1 LQESED
7 GTMKVELTSE
17 AVDGLMRSIL
27 MQDYRGIVED
37 TNRLKK
43 VKDKQTYQLQ
53 DIEHNLRYID
63 AMEVLMEYYV
73 GFDWKERVKDYD

>member
-1 LQESED
+1 
-7 GTMKVELTSE
+7 MKVELTNE
-17 AVDGLMRSIL
+17 AVDGLMQSIL
-27 MQDYRGIVED
+27 IQDYYGLVED
-37 TNRLKK
+37 TNRLKE

-73 GFDWKERVKDYD
+73 GFDWKDRVKDYD

>member
-1 LQESED
+1 
-7 GTMKVELTSE
+7 MKVELTSE

-73 GFDWKERVKDYD
+73 GFDWKDRVKEHD

>member
-1 LQESED
+1 
-7 GTMKVELTSE
+7 MKVELTSE
-17 AVDGLMRSIL
+17 AVDGLMQSIL

-37 TNRLKK
+37 TDRLKK
-43 VKDKQTYQLQ
+43 IKDKQTYQLQ

-73 GFDWKERVKDYD
+73 GFDWKDRVKDYD

>member
-1 LQESED
+1 
-7 GTMKVELTSE
+7 MKVELTSE
-17 AVDGLMRSIL
+17 AVDGLMQSIL
-27 MQDYRGIVED
+27 MQDYRGIIED

-63 AMEVLMEYYV
+63 AMEVLMEYYI
-73 GFDWKERVKDYD
+73 GFDWKDRVKDHE

>member
-1 LQESED
+1 
-7 GTMKVELTSE
+7 MKVELTSE

-73 GFDWKERVKDYD
+73 GFDWKDRVKDYD

>member
-1 LQESED
+1 
-7 GTMKVELTSE
+7 MKVELTSE

-73 GFDWKERVKDYD
+73 GFDWKDRVKDHE

>member
-1 LQESED
+1 
-7 GTMKVELTSE
+7 MKVELTSE

-37 TNRLKK
+37 TDRLKK

-73 GFDWKERVKDYD
+73 GFNWKDRVKDYD

>member
-1 LQESED
+1 
-7 GTMKVELTSE
+7 MKVELTSE

-53 DIEHNLRYID
+53 DIENNLRYID

>member
-1 LQESED
+1 
-7 GTMKVELTSE
+7 MKVELTSE

-37 TNRLKK
+37 TNRLKE

-63 AMEVLMEYYV
+63 AMEVLMEYYI
-73 GFDWKERVKDYD
+73 GFDWKQKLNDHE